1 MIEIKN
7 KIYNSKERKKQIRFN
22 KYMTL
27 KKTIRLKLKNVIP
40 LNENEKILYTDA
52 YEFKDRIEKL
62 DKGKYFA
69 FNKRTHILSVIHKNE
84 IDNFYYGFDSL
95 VKKNPSKNAFSRIIL
110 DDRLKSSILS
120 YKDKINSGGW
130 INLGYISPKSSDL
143 SNVVDYF
150 HIFMF
155 NLSDDYV
162 GVSFVATLNEELNKE
177 LNTLMISNI
186 PNETNYHKYYVG
198 NKKYINKNSW
208 NKNIIRKNK
217 VDDILLEI
225 KMRCYDFLNSYINL
239 FPISNSSPIT
249 LDEYSTDYEFKDNSY
264 LLRCY
269 DFYIFKEEQISKNL
283 DIIVNYGQGKNFKQ
297 EFEKVDFY
305 FECGYKN
312 DNNRSARLLINIP
325 KENDDNFFEDSTFL
339 AIYKCILNFY
349 FNIELEKYIVQKR
362 EILNNTF
369 KSKKYSIYDNYIN
382 VNQMINIYNNILCS
396 IDTDTEFDEYNDDK
410 ISRSLKYQNERYQYL
425 IGKNREMDGE
435 FSNILMAKSS
445 KSSLNLSRI
454 SIILA
459 LLSLIVTML
468 FSILA
473 YTENNNNKT
482 TENEN
487 IIDTINNIDK

>member
-27 KKTIRLKLKNVIP
+27 KKTIRLKFKNLIP
-40 LNENEKILYTDA
+40 LNENEKILYTDE
-52 YEFKDRIEKL
+52 YEFKDKIEKI

-69 FNKRTHILSVIHKNE
+69 FNKRIHILSVIHKNE

-95 VKKNPSKNAFSRIIL
+95 VKKNPSKNSFSRIIL
-110 DDRLKSSILS
+110 DDRLKNSILS
-120 YKDKINSGGW
+120 YKNKINSGGW
-130 INLGYISPKSSDL
+130 INLGYISPKSSNL
-143 SNVVDYF
+143 LNVVDYF

-155 NLSDDYV
+155 NLSDDYI
-162 GVSFVATLNEELNKE
+162 GVSFVATLNECLNKE
-177 LNTLMISNI
+177 LNEIMISSI

-208 NKNIIRKNK
+208 SKNIIRKNK
-217 VDDILLEI
+217 VDDLLLEI
-225 KMRCYDFLNSYINL
+225 KM
-239 FPISNSSPIT
+239 
-249 LDEYSTDYEFKDNSY
+249 
-264 LLRCY
+264 RCY

-283 DIIVNYGQGKNFKQ
+283 DIIVNHGQVKNFKQ
-297 EFEKVDFY
+297 TFEKVDFY

-312 DNNRSARLLINIP
+312 DNNRSARLLISIP
-325 KENDDNFFEDSTFL
+325 KENNDNFFKDSSLL

-349 FNIELEKYIVQKR
+349 FNIELEKYIVKKR

-369 KSKKYSIYDNYIN
+369 KSKKYSIYDDYIN
-382 VNQMINIYNNILCS
+382 VNKMINIYNSILCS

-425 IGKNREMDGE
+425 IDKNKELDRE

-468 FSILA
+468 FSILS
-473 YTENNNNKT
+473 YTENNNNKNKT
-482 TENEN
+482 KENEN
-487 IIDTINNIDK
+487 IINDMDK

>member
-7 KIYNSKERKKQIRFN
+7 RIYNSKERKKQIRFN

-339 AIYKCILNFY
+339 TIYKCILNFY

>member
-7 KIYNSKERKKQIRFN
+7 RIYNSKERKKQIRFN

-396 IDTDTEFDEYNDDK
+396 IDTEFDEYNDDK

>member
-7 KIYNSKERKKQIRFN
+7 RIYNSKERKKQIRFN

-249 LDEYSTDYEFKDNSY
+249 LDEYSTDYEFIITRK
-264 LLRCY
+264 LR
-269 DFYIFKEEQISKNL
+269 KNA
-283 DIIVNYGQGKNFKQ
+283 
-297 EFEKVDFY
+297 
-305 FECGYKN
+305 
-312 DNNRSARLLINIP
+312 S
-325 KENDDNFFEDSTFL
+325 
-339 AIYKCILNFY
+339 
-349 FNIELEKYIVQKR
+349 VQ
-362 EILNNTF
+362 
-369 KSKKYSIYDNYIN
+369 S
-382 VNQMINIYNNILCS
+382 
-396 IDTDTEFDEYNDDK
+396 
-410 ISRSLKYQNERYQYL
+410 
-425 IGKNREMDGE
+425 G
-435 FSNILMAKSS
+435 
-445 KSSLNLSRI
+445 
-454 SIILA
+454 
-459 LLSLIVTML
+459 
-468 FSILA
+468 
-473 YTENNNNKT
+473 
-482 TENEN
+482 
-487 IIDTINNIDK
+487 